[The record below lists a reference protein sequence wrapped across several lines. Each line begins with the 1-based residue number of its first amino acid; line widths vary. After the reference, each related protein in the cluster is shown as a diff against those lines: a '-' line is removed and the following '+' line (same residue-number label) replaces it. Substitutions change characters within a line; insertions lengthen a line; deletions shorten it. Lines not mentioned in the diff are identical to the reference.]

1 MGFIYST
8 AVSVVVV
15 LQGAAWE
22 FIKKA
27 SASNTVLQLTSKEM
41 EDLELDTWISRVWTY
56 QEMVNNNN
64 VRFTTISSADEQVVA
79 SYEPL
84 LNCVGYS
91 SERWQK
97 ETETSQSEFLLKFP
111 NLNNLADTLLDTR
124 ISAYLERS
132 ALGVMSNMTARSFDP
147 KYPGNR
153 LLASLGALT
162 QKVSWGS
169 PATTLSELSEKV
181 MSTCEA
187 ANDYSFIYTSDRR
200 DDRPGLR
207 WRPSPRQ
214 AESNDQKPIHLVPV
228 LNWTSYGKPF
238 GETQRG
244 HKDSQ
249 GFWLDNMVR
258 LQPSDSI
265 AAKVEK
271 RLYAWLYSWEND
283 PVHLE
288 VKASVGFFGLKERG
302 KLGLIP
308 AMFKAFEMIGF
319 TGSPKCQVCENGLF
333 FSVGDL
339 DGWQDVE
346 LFTASSIRWAFG
358 APGLARRKEGDVIE
372 YFAGVFAG
380 LVDQVA
386 GEPLLMI

>member
-8 AVSVVVV
+8 AVSVIVV
-15 LQGAAWE
+15 LQGAVWE

-27 SASNTVLQLTSKEM
+27 STFNTVLQLTPKEM

-64 VRFTTISSADEQVVA
+64 VQFTTITSADEQVIV
-79 SYEPL
+79 SCQPL
-84 LNCVGYS
+84 LNCIGYS
-91 SERWQK
+91 SERWRK
-97 ETETSQSEFLLKFP
+97 ETETSQSEFRLKFP
-111 NLNNLADTLLDTR
+111 NLCNLEDTLLDTQV
-124 ISAYLERS
+124 SAYLKHS
-132 ALGVMSNMTARSFDP
+132 ALGVMSNMTARSFNP
-147 KYPGNR
+147 NYPGNR

-169 PATTLSELSEKV
+169 PAATLSELSEKV

-244 HKDSQ
+244 HKDSL

-258 LQPSDSI
+258 LRPSDSI
-265 AAKVEK
+265 AEGVEK
-271 RLYAWLYSWEND
+271 RLYAWLYNWEDD
-283 PVHLE
+283 PVHPE
-288 VKASVGFFGLKERG
+288 VKASVGFFGPKERG
-302 KLGLIP
+302 KLDLVP

-319 TGSPKCQVCENGLF
+319 TGSSKCQVCENGLF
-333 FSVGDL
+333 FSVRDL
-339 DGWQDVE
+339 DGRRDVE
-346 LFTASSIRWAFG
+346 LFTASSIRWGFG
-358 APGLARRKEGDVIE
+358 APGLARWKEREVTE
-372 YFAGVFAG
+372 YSAGVFAG
-380 LVDQVA
+380 LIDQMA
-386 GEPLLMI
+386 GESLLMT